1 MWKWA
6 KNQSTSARTK
16 SSTQSYIVGMYGS
29 RTDGQSSM
37 QHRTNVNVW
46 CKRLQIDRKSSSN
59 WQKSWNSTPAGL
71 TFVIQ
76 QNHERVLWSCASL
89 RYRSST
95 SSHSNVTHVV
105 WHYCAVFNWV
115 PRKWLPQ
122 TVQLMRS
129 LSVIIVML
137 VSSSVMGQAYNCGMF
152 GIINDDL
159 GVPYFWRFDVSL
171 DSVKLES
178 AATCNIIHSGIEVT
192 DITRRKRWSK
202 IYIKIL
208 HEDFDDAWYIIKYPT
223 GSWNVMKERYAT
235 ETGSMWVFE

>member
-1 MWKWA
+1 
-6 KNQSTSARTK
+6 
-16 SSTQSYIVGMYGS
+16 
-29 RTDGQSSM
+29 
-37 QHRTNVNVW
+37 
-46 CKRLQIDRKSSSN
+46 
-59 WQKSWNSTPAGL
+59 
-71 TFVIQ
+71 
-76 QNHERVLWSCASL
+76 
-89 RYRSST
+89 
-95 SSHSNVTHVV
+95 
-105 WHYCAVFNWV
+105 
-115 PRKWLPQ
+115 
-122 TVQLMRS
+122 
-129 LSVIIVML
+129 ML

-159 GVPYFWRFDVSL
+159 GMPYFGRFDVSL

-178 AATCNIIHSGIEVT
+178 ASTCNIIHSKIEVT